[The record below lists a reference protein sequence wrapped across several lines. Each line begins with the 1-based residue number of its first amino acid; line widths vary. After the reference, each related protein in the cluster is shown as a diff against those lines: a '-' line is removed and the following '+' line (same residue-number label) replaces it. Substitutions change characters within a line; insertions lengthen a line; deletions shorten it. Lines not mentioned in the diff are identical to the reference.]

1 VKKKHTHPNK
11 NQKMD
16 HNDVRV
22 ATAMQATGIVV
33 PVETERLC
41 TLTATVIVE
50 HLHYDTR
57 LRRFRRDYAEDDVPH
72 VPKGA
77 VLSRVEVAPPRT
89 YVALRTRA
97 SGILLV
103 LGDTDGCRDLL
114 RCGVHVA
121 DDSDLVLLGD
131 EGAASARLVYTLH
144 R

>member
-1 VKKKHTHPNK
+1 MKKKRAT
-11 NQKMD
+11 QTKMD
-16 HNDVRV
+16 YSDVRV

-41 TLTATVIVE
+41 TLTSTVIVE
-50 HLHYDTR
+50 HLHYDAR
-57 LRRFRRDYAEDDVPH
+57 LRRLRRDYAEDDDAPH

-77 VLSRVEVAPPRT
+77 VLSRVEVSTPPRVH
-89 YVALRTRA
+89 VALRTRA

-103 LGDTDGCRDLL
+103 IGDADGCRDM
-114 RCGVHVA
+114 RCVHVA

-131 EGAASARLVYTLH
+131 EGAATARLVYTLY

>member
-1 VKKKHTHPNK
+1 
-11 NQKMD
+11 MD
-16 HNDVRV
+16 YSDVRV

-41 TLTATVIVE
+41 TLTSTVIVE
-50 HLHYDTR
+50 HLHYDAR
-57 LRRFRRDYAEDDVPH
+57 LRRLRRDYAEDDDAPH

-77 VLSRVEVAPPRT
+77 VLSRVEVAPPCT

-103 LGDTDGCRDLL
+103 LGDADGCRDLL

-131 EGAASARLVYTLH
+131 EGAATARLVYTLH

>member
-1 VKKKHTHPNK
+1 
-11 NQKMD
+11 MD

-50 HLHYDTR
+50 HLHYDAR
-57 LRRFRRDYAEDDVPH
+57 LRRFRRDYAEDDAPH

-77 VLSRVEVAPPRT
+77 VLSRVEVSTPPRVH
-89 YVALRTRA
+89 VALRTRA

-103 LGDTDGCRDLL
+103 LGDADGCRDM
-114 RCGVHVA
+114 RCGVHVS

-131 EGAASARLVYTLH
+131 EGAATARLVYTL
-144 R
+144 RR